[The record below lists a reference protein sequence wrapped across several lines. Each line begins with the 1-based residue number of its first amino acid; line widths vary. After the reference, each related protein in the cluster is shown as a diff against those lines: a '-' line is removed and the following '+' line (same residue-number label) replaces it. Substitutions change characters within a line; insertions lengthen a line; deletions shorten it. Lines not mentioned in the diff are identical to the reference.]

1 MSFKALKNTM
11 RMEEKMN
18 KKNKQTGEWAV
29 YITYDKLFW
38 LFLIGSVAGVV
49 IEGVFTLVT
58 KGHWES
64 HVVSVFGAFN
74 ILYGFGGV
82 LFYVGAVKLSDRPL
96 YLRVLVMTFAA
107 TILELLSGLLLRYGL
122 GMRAWNYEHNFLNY
136 KGLICLSFS
145 GMWGIAAFIVC
156 KISPYIDKILGMMR
170 GKYWHVMCVALSVFM
185 IIDMSMT
192 AISFVRWSGR
202 HYGIAAGSDFMR
214 QIDIDAPD
222 EWMQKRFMEWHFLD

>member
-1 MSFKALKNTM
+1 
-11 RMEEKMN
+11 MN
-18 KKNKQTGEWAV
+18 MKDMKDKQTKGQAA
-29 YITYDKLFW
+29 YINYDKLFW
-38 LFLIGSVAGVV
+38 LFLIGSIAGVI

-64 HVVSVFGAFN
+64 HVVSVFGTFN

-82 LFYVGAVKLSDRPL
+82 LFYIGAVKLSSKPL
-96 YLRVLVMTFAA
+96 YFRVLVMTFAA
-107 TILELLSGLLLRYGL
+107 TLLELLSGLLLRYGL

-145 GMWGIAAFIVC
+145 TMWGIAAFIIC
-156 KISPYIDKILGMMR
+156 KLSPYIDRTLSKMHGR
-170 GKYWHVMCVALSVFM
+170 YWHAMCVILTVFM

-202 HYGIAAGSDFMR
+202 HYGIAAGSNFMK
-214 QIDIDAPD
+214 QIDMETPD
-222 EWMQKRFMEWHFLD
+222 DWMQKRFMEWHFLE